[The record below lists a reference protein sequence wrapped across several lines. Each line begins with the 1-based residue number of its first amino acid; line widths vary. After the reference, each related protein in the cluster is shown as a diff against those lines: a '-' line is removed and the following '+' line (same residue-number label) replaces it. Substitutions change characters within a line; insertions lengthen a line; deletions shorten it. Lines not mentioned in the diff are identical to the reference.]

1 MKLTEAIIKTLSPQ
15 QLPEAKATLTNSK
28 KKRRR
33 VKRSVCEVLT
43 FAEVQERLK
52 EKVEKNK
59 VAYDCD
65 VRHLITTRTVP
76 KSPFRR
82 DANVIKASIRA
93 LQPPVGNSD
102 PHKPVAPTEARNSDP
117 QKPVDSEIN
126 AQPRS
131 EEDS

>member
-15 QLPEAKATLTNSK
+15 QLPEAKAALTNSK

-52 EKVEKNK
+52 EKVES
-59 VAYDCD
+59 AP
-65 VRHLITTRTVP
+65 T
-76 KSPFRR
+76 
-82 DANVIKASIRA
+82 A
-93 LQPPVGNSD
+93 VGNSD